1 MPRVHLS
8 CLRCSGEIC
17 AYERQDVTGKGRWIF
32 RQTWDLDCV
41 PRRKVIQPYIGKKM
55 KKGYA
60 QLICKLDQRTQR
72 SQWSMV
78 FTGLCH
84 ALRST
89 KQECEEK
96 MRDEVST
103 KVAIAKITTSCKT
116 SPENVQSQKAAKVIG
131 EARVFPHHMP
141 VTESR
146 KKPAVLKNSC
156 PSLASP
162 NLNEVLAKH

>member
-1 MPRVHLS
+1 MFACPSLAWSNRVNCHAIKS
-8 CLRCSGEIC
+8 IG
-17 AYERQDVTGKGRWIF
+17 AYSAFCCRSNTFPVTH
-32 RQTWDLDCV
+32 
-41 PRRKVIQPYIGKKM
+41 
-55 KKGYA
+55 A

-84 ALRST
+84 VLRST

-96 MRDEVST
+96 MRDEAST
-103 KVAIAKITTSCKT
+103 QVAIAKITTSCKT
-116 SPENVQSQKAAKVIG
+116 SPENVQSQKVAKVIG
-131 EARVFPHHMP
+131 KARVFQHHMP
-141 VTESR
+141 VAESR
-146 KKPAVLKNSC
+146 TKPAVLKNSC